1 MKVMSQIRSLIWRT
15 PTICPAKTW
24 LTLIFRRRQQIRP
37 HVVTVP
43 PKRRYGFSCR
53 RGHPFNT
60 IALLLPLVHGSRLGP
75 YEVLSALGA
84 GGMGEVYRA
93 RDSRLNRDVA
103 IKILLPVVAGDPD
116 RLARFE
122 REAQVL
128 ASLNHPNIAHIHGVE
143 EADGVTALV
152 LELVEGEDLAQRIA
166 RGPVPLD
173 EALPIARQIAEALEA
188 AHERGII
195 HRDLKPANI
204 KIRPDGTVKVLDFGL
219 AKAVDRS
226 DGSGVNAMNSP
237 TLSIHS
243 TQAGIILGTAA
254 YMSPEQAAG
263 KPIDK
268 RSDLW
273 SFGVVLMEM
282 LTGRPVFDG
291 ETVSHV
297 LASVLKSD
305 PQWTSLPAGTPAPLH
320 RLLRRCL
327 EKDRKRRL
335 ADAADARLEIEEA
348 SIAPEGVESAGPA
361 SVSVSRSASAGP
373 LTWLLAAS
381 TVALAITVVVLW
393 APWRPRTAPIST
405 ALRYTPLSFE
415 QGGQTAAVWS
425 PDGKAVAFGARPTI
439 AGAMQVYV
447 RYLDSPVATQVTHV
461 ETGGTPTDW
470 TTGGRIVFSTSGTT
484 PKLWTV
490 SPVGGEPELVQVIDR
505 PFGTSMSRDGKTLA
519 WFHQGADGM
528 WGIGI
533 SSPPGAPGK
542 PYQPAPFAIRSYS
555 NAPGVKFS
563 PDGKQ
568 MLFVPYIRGAN
579 EAWVLPYPA
588 DPARPPRRILTD
600 IPMNRGSPTFSWM
613 PDNRH
618 VVMSTTTDESPEQL
632 YVLDTISGAFNVLS
646 SGTRAQ
652 RFPAVSP
659 DGTKLT
665 LMEGWQDFDIVSVDL
680 ATASVTPVLATQRSE
695 HMPAW
700 AAREAALVYVTDRNG
715 APEVWLQKRGQPDR
729 PIVTPRD
736 FPPGTT
742 QFFMGPILSPDAT
755 RVIYT
760 RKGRDEVPKLWMS
773 AVAGGQPVRL
783 VKSAADSEYAGSWS
797 PDGKWFVYWSVPE
810 GAASLNKVKTTGDA
824 QSEVVKATTRGSSWV
839 PVWSPAGDWI
849 LHADDGAKLVSPDGK
864 LSRDLSASAG
874 SGWAFSADG
883 QTVYGI
889 RSPVPGRPELFSLS
903 IDGKSDK
910 TIGAL
915 GLGNA
920 PASPLSPSMR
930 LTLSPDGKSLT
941 YATVK
946 ITSNLWLAEGLRVPG
961 SR

>member
-1 MKVMSQIRSLIWRT
+1 M
-15 PTICPAKTW
+15 
-24 LTLIFRRRQQIRP
+24 
-37 HVVTVP
+37 VP
-43 PKRRYGFSCR
+43 
-53 RGHPFNT
+53 
-60 IALLLPLVHGSRLGP
+60 GSRLGP

-116 RLARFE
+116 RLARFA

-143 EADGVTALV
+143 ESDGVTALI

-166 RGPVPLD
+166 RGPMRLD

-188 AHERGII
+188 AHERGVI

-204 KIRPDGTVKVLDFGL
+204 KVRPDGTVKVLDFGL
-219 AKAVDRS
+219 AKAVDPM
-226 DGSGVNAMNSP
+226 GASGVNAMNSP

-282 LTGRPVFDG
+282 LTGRPVFEG

-297 LASVLKSD
+297 LASVLKTD
-305 PQWTSLPAGTPAPLH
+305 PQWETLPAGTPAPLH

-348 SIAPEGVESAGPA
+348 ATAPQEGAVVPSAMVPA
-361 SVSVSRSASAGP
+361 QRSTSNP
-373 LTWLLAAS
+373 LTWSLAAS
-381 TVALAITVVVLW
+381 TLALAVTVILMW
-393 APWRPRTAPIST
+393 APWRARAPAVVV
-405 ALRYTPLSFE
+405 ALRYKPLSFE

-425 PDGKAVAFGARPTI
+425 PDGKAVAFGARQSV
-439 AGAMQVYV
+439 AGTSQVYV
-447 RYLDSPVATQVTHV
+447 RYLDSPAATQVTHV
-461 ETGGTPTDW
+461 DTGAVPTDW
-470 TTGGRIVFSTSGTT
+470 TSGGRIVFSTAGT
-484 PKLWTV
+484 PAKLWTV
-490 SPVGGEPELVQVIDR
+490 SPVGGEPEFLQATDR
-505 PFGTSMSRDGKTLA
+505 VFGTSMSRDGKALA
-519 WFHQGADGM
+519 WFHQGSDGM
-528 WGIGI
+528 WGVGI
-533 SSPPGAPGK
+533 SSPPGSAGK
-542 PYQPAPFAIRSYS
+542 PYQPAPFASRSYA

-568 MLFVPYIRGAN
+568 ILFVPFLGGSN
-579 EAWVLPYPA
+579 EAWLLPYPA
-588 DPARPPRRILTD
+588 DPARPPRRILKNIQLLSGT
-600 IPMNRGSPTFSWM
+600 PSVSWM

-618 VVMSTTTDESPEQL
+618 IVMSTTTDEAPEQL
-632 YVLDTISGAFNVLS
+632 YVVDTISGAFNVLS

-652 RFPAVSP
+652 RNPAVSP

-665 LMEGWQDFDIVSVDL
+665 FIEGWQDFDIVSVEL
-680 ATASVTPVLATQRSE
+680 ATAAITPVLATQRSE

-700 AAREAALVYVTDRNG
+700 AAKESTLVYVTDRNG
-715 APEVWLQKRGQPDR
+715 VSEVWVQKPGQPDR

-736 FPPGTT
+736 FPAGTT
-742 QFFMGPILSPDAT
+742 QWFMGPVLSPDAT

-760 RKGRDEVPKLWMS
+760 RKGRDQVPKLWMS

-783 VKSAADSEYAGSWS
+783 VKSAAESEYSGSWS
-797 PDGKWFVYWSVPE
+797 PDGKWFVHWSVLE
-810 GAASLNKVKTTGDA
+810 GSASLNKVKTTGEA
-824 QSEVVKATTRGSSWV
+824 QAEVVRANTKRGANWV

-849 LHADDGAKLVSPDGK
+849 LHADDGAKLTSPDGK
-864 LSRDLSASAG
+864 LSRDLSSAPG
-874 SGWAFSADG
+874 NGWAFSADG

-889 RSPVPGRPELFSLS
+889 RYPVPGRPELFSIR
-903 IDGKSDK
+903 IDGKSEK

-915 GLGNA
+915 GPGNG
-920 PASPLSPSMR
+920 PVSPLTPSTR
-930 LTLSPDGKSLT
+930 LTLSPDGKSVT
-941 YATVK
+941 YATVTV
-946 ITSNLWLAEGLRVPG
+946 TSNLWLAEGLRVPG